1 MEFQQRGGLSIR
13 EVEMYR
19 IAILAIVL
27 PLLFVGA
34 ASGQVWV
41 DDMALGVAIGVMQPT
56 GGDESYEGMGL
67 TFGLRMEKPV
77 TENVSVMLDYHHGE
91 TESGETPESAEF
103 FTWGAAD
110 YLKTNWNYIGLRA
123 NYDFSSDAEF
133 VPYVS
138 FGLGMTI
145 WEVQDWTDSQGTVP
159 EGYDADG
166 YGNQTLSGTNLTAS
180 LGAGVEYFLS
190 EKMSLDF
197 SGSYSFL
204 LQQDVDNVGFS
215 SLPSYGEGF
224 VDANSAMFE
233 GSVALMF
240 HFGAGDCD
248 EDGIFGSQDKCPR
261 EKEDYD
267 GFEDEDG
274 CPDPDNDMDGILDGD
289 DQCPDDAED
298 FDDFEDEDGCPDVD
312 RDGDGIM
319 DIDDACPDDPED
331 LDGFED
337 ADGCPDP
344 DNDGDGVLDGADQCP
359 DTPAGTIVDA
369 VGCKKPEP
377 KPELLAVMVNFD
389 FDSDVLKPDM
399 MARLDA
405 LLELLIEDVTITVD
419 IGGHSSAEGTN
430 EYNEAL
436 SLRRAVAVRDY
447 LAEKGV
453 DATRMTVVGHG
464 EQDPLVPNDNEANR
478 QANRRAMVT
487 PVYPE

>member
-1 MEFQQRGGLSIR
+1 
-13 EVEMYR
+13 MYR
-19 IAILAIVL
+19 VAILAIVL

-41 DDMALGVAIGVMQPT
+41 DDMALGAAIGVMQPS

-67 TFGLRMEKPV
+67 TFGLRMKKPV
-77 TENVSVMLDYHHGE
+77 TENVWVMLDYRHGE

-103 FTWGAAD
+103 CTWGAAD
-110 YLKTNWNYIGLRA
+110 YLQTNWDYIGLKA
-123 NYDFSSDAEF
+123 NYEFSSDAEF
-133 VPYVS
+133 IPYAS
-138 FGLGMTI
+138 FGLGMTM
-145 WEVQDWTDSQGTVP
+145 WKVQDWTDSQGTVP
-159 EGYDADG
+159 KGYDADG
-166 YGNQTLSGTNLTAS
+166 YGDQPLSGTNLTAS

-197 SGSYSFL
+197 SGTYSFL
-204 LQQDVDNVGFS
+204 LQQDLDNVGFS
-215 SLPSYGEGF
+215 SLPSYGEDF

-240 HFGAGDCD
+240 HFGATDCD

-261 EKEDYD
+261 EKEDHD

-274 CPDPDNDMDGILDGD
+274 CPDPDNDMDGILDVD
-289 DQCPDDAED
+289 DKCPDDAED
-298 FDDFEDEDGCPDVD
+298 FDGFEDEDGCPDVD

-377 KPELLAVMVNFD
+377 KPELLAVMVNFALNSAVLD
-389 FDSDVLKPDM
+389 DVAKT
-399 MARLDA
+399 RVDA
-405 LLELLIEDVTITVD
+405 LIAFLLEDETVIID
-419 IGGHSSAEGTN
+419 IGGFASDEGTN
-430 EYNEAL
+430 EYNQAL
-436 SLRRAVAVRDY
+436 SERRAGAVRDY
-447 LAEKGV
+447 LIEKGV
-453 DATRMTVVGHG
+453 DGARVTVVGYG
-464 EQDPLVPNDNEANR
+464 EQQPLVPNDSEANR
-478 QANRRAMVT
+478 SQNRRAMVT

>member
-1 MEFQQRGGLSIR
+1 MEFQQRGGLPIR

-34 ASGQVWV
+34 ASGQVWG
-41 DDMALGVAIGVMQPT
+41 DDVALGVAIGVMQPT

-77 TENVSVMLDYHHGE
+77 TENVWVMLDYRHGE

-110 YLKTNWNYIGLRA
+110 YLKTNWNYIGLKA
-123 NYDFSSDAEF
+123 NYDFSSDAAF
-133 VPYVS
+133 VPYIS
-138 FGLGMTI
+138 FGLGMTM

-166 YGNQTLSGTNLTAS
+166 YGNQPLSGTNLTAS

-190 EKMSLDF
+190 EKVSLDF

-215 SLPSYGEGF
+215 SLPSYGEDF

-274 CPDPDNDMDGILDGD
+274 CPDPDNDMDGILDAD
-289 DQCPDDAED
+289 DKCPDDAED
-298 FDDFEDEDGCPDVD
+298 FDGFEDEDGCPDVD
-312 RDGDGIM
+312 RDGDGVM
-319 DIDDACPDDPED
+319 DLDDACPDDPED

-337 ADGCPDP
+337 EDGCPDP
-344 DNDGDGVLDGADQCP
+344 DNDGDGVLDGTDQCP

-389 FDSDVLKPDM
+389 YDSDVLQPDM
-399 MARLDA
+399 ITRLDA
-405 LLELLIEDVTITVD
+405 FLELLIEDATITVD
-419 IGGHSSAEGTN
+419 IGGHSSAEGTDK
-430 EYNEAL
+430 YNKLL

-464 EQDPLVPNDNEANR
+464 EQNPLVPNDSEANR